1 MNRSSFFWFITS
13 TVAAAG
19 TFFAV
24 RAAFPL
30 PAAVVLPKAPPIEQK
45 PTDTAQTVPGPPE
58 NLLLKRLRFLDSLG
72 PADSARLRQMF
83 QGTGTSRQEKRAV
96 AQRWAETNPA
106 GLLGFLKGL
115 SRTDW
120 DRDGEQFDT
129 VRGILFRTWAAQDPE
144 AALAAADALGNRP
157 QFRNARW
164 EIVQTLFGTDPA
176 KAFTAAVKLPQ
187 WLRGSD
193 LHESVWKNDPA
204 TFLKAAGE
212 APKGALNNILL
223 RDYVRKAFDEQ
234 LKRNPAEA
242 AAWLRTLPL
251 EHQRKL
257 WGLIAYQF
265 SEADPAG
272 AQAWFKE
279 TPASAQREK
288 AGAEMV
294 KAFAKKDPRA
304 ALEWLQDNL
313 QGGRTAGFAYLAEAL
328 AEKGVDS
335 AKQLMD
341 AMPPGEQ
348 RDGVVKVIAMKWAEK
363 DFKPAI
369 AWVLSLPPDDPGRK
383 QAMQQLSYRWAE
395 KDLAGATA
403 YVKDQ
408 ASRMEA
414 INMMWSVSNQF
425 VQKDLAGGFAW
436 ADTLPAATKA
446 SAYGNFFRDAFSMNK
461 LPAVFAAVDKLPT
474 AQQQEVAGKIAA
486 SVMNTGYGYGDKEQ
500 DASFVDSL
508 KLIPPHLRQA
518 ARAGIN
524 QNTSATPEK
533 RQAALEALK

>member
-1 MNRSSFFWFITS
+1 M
-13 TVAAAG
+13 
-19 TFFAV
+19 
-24 RAAFPL
+24 
-30 PAAVVLPKAPPIEQK
+30 
-45 PTDTAQTVPGPPE
+45 
-58 NLLLKRLRFLDSLG
+58 FL
-72 PADSARLRQMF
+72 
-83 QGTGTSRQEKRAV
+83 GTGTSRQEKRAT
-96 AQRWAETNPA
+96 AQRWAETDPA

-120 DRDGEQFDT
+120 DRDGEQFDA
-129 VRGILFRTWAAQDPE
+129 VRGILFRTWTAQNPE
-144 AALAAADALGNRP
+144 AALAAADALGTRP
-157 QFRNARW
+157 QFRTARW

-176 KAFTAAVKLPQ
+176 KAFAAAVKLPQ
-187 WLRGSD
+187 YLNADRVVD
-193 LHESVWKNDPA
+193 TVWKKDPA
-204 TFLKAAGE
+204 AFLKAAGE
-212 APKGALNNILL
+212 APKGAFKNGEVLNASVN
-223 RDYVRKAFDEQ
+223 AFGEW
-234 LKRNPAEA
+234 LKKDSTAA
-242 AAWLRTLPL
+242 AAWLKALPL
-251 EHQRKL
+251 EQQRKL
-257 WGLIAYQF
+257 WSRMANQF
-265 SEADPAG
+265 AETDPAG
-272 AQAWFKE
+272 AQAWFKD
-279 TPASAQREK
+279 TPASAEREK

-294 KAFAKKDPRA
+294 KAFAKKDPQA